1 MEKIL
6 ARKEELPEYWEIQGT
21 TGYDFL
27 NELNALFCQRRNE
40 RSFSKFYDRFTGNT
54 QRYDPML
61 RDKKRLIVQE
71 YMAGDVDGLAYLMK
85 NISSRNRYG
94 SDVTLEG
101 LRRALREL
109 FAWIPLYRTYFDQ
122 DHFRDQD
129 RLCVET
135 MIADAR
141 RRNPSLDYEL
151 DFIRKTM
158 LLDFGYSLS
167 EEETAR
173 YALDYYGIPL
183 EVMRGAQ
190 AYFTGRADDCAEFLN
205 GFVEAGA
212 RHLAVRFS
220 TLHTE
225 PQLQTFAQ
233 DVLTRLPR

>member
-1 MEKIL
+1 
-6 ARKEELPEYWEIQGT
+6 
-21 TGYDFL
+21 
-27 NELNALFCQRRNE
+27 
-40 RSFSKFYDRFTGNT
+40 
-54 QRYDPML
+54 
-61 RDKKRLIVQE
+61 
-71 YMAGDVDGLAYLMK
+71 LAYLMK

-173 YALDYYGIPL
+173 WVHFVKRFQQVSGPVIAKGVED
-183 EVMRGAQ
+183 
-190 AYFTGRADDCAEFLN
+190 TFL
-205 GFVEAGA
+205 
-212 RHLAVRFS
+212 
-220 TLHTE
+220 
-225 PQLQTFAQ
+225 
-233 DVLTRLPR
+233 